1 MTQPK
6 RKKVLKIS
14 PNDKN
19 NDDLKSLR
27 DEFEENETLKNE
39 ISENGIS
46 TGISDPISNPNTKML
61 SFEDDKDT
69 ESSNKPGVASSDQT
83 INIVN
88 DLEKSPLEK
97 DNFADELAELR
108 SMDSQGLDEQLL
120 NKPSGSGNFNYEKE
134 DSKFKQRKTNPRNT
148 NLEKSK
154 NLSGEGSLSN
164 NKSIENPV
172 YVKPPEI
179 DDSFIDST
187 NEDFINKISAS
198 LEEDHNFFETDIS
211 EKKHIENI
219 SQEADGSTDYVADIE
234 NEIEHAGLAKNPFE
248 PDLINKN
255 ENDFMTK
262 LQELFPE
269 NYHPEGITKPLTDL
283 EEISNSEYSLS
294 QESWQD
300 VIKATEDSVV
310 PTPSSDLLLEK
321 PQRNDFEIPAN
332 EIEWDTVTSDR
343 YGPYSDENNFNEIRT
358 DDNQNENNL
367 TAISDLSDLDVD
379 ESSEKVESVDVLR
392 RSFIEEFEQTPWQPE
407 IEEAKIEDGWLK
419 SKSKSFVNWISSL
432 NTAEKILLVMSSII
446 SLAVIIAIGL
456 VLFNWQSSQSNAS
469 SPPEIIDSV
478 KSDSIYPTGLQLPGG
493 WFFYLQ
499 QGEIKNNKWTPQTAE
514 WMPNSTIR
522 RVVAIPWSRQA
533 EAVVQTLNTGD
544 EIRVF
549 MNNNDILNYYV
560 EKVMQVDRDNIEIL
574 TDTEP
579 SLAVILFKTDNSDR
593 WVVIAK
599 P

>member
-6 RKKVLKIS
+6 RKKVLKTS
-14 PNDKN
+14 PNDEN
-19 NDDLKSLR
+19 SDDLKSLR
-27 DEFEENETLKNE
+27 DEFEENEALKNNM
-39 ISENGIS
+39 SENGKS
-46 TGISDPISNPNTKML
+46 TDTIDPFSNPNTKML
-61 SFEDDKDT
+61 SFEDDKDSEISSNPVV
-69 ESSNKPGVASSDQT
+69 ESSNQAIKTD
-83 INIVN
+83 N
-88 DLEKSPLEK
+88 DLEINPREK

-120 NKPSGSGNFNYEKE
+120 NKSSGSGKLITEKE
-134 DSKFKQRKTNPRNT
+134 NSKIKQRKTDTRNT
-148 NLEKSK
+148 NQENYKK
-154 NLSGEGSLSN
+154 LSDERSPSN
-164 NKSIENPV
+164 NKSSDNPV

-179 DDSFIDST
+179 DDSLIDST

-198 LEEDHNFFETDIS
+198 LEEDQYFIES
-211 EKKHIENI
+211 EIAEKTQINNL
-219 SQEADGSTDYVADIE
+219 SLDADVSSDYVADIE
-234 NEIEHAGLAKNPFE
+234 NEIEHAGFAKNPFE
-248 PDLINKN
+248 PDLTQEN

-283 EEISNSEYSLS
+283 EEISNNEFSLS
-294 QESWQD
+294 QESWKD
-300 VIKATEDSVV
+300 VIKATEDSVA
-310 PTPSSDLLLEK
+310 PPPSSNLLIEQ
-321 PQRNDFEIPAN
+321 PQRNDYETPIN
-332 EIEWDTVTSDR
+332 EIEWDSLTSDN
-343 YGPYSDENNFNEIRT
+343 YGAFSDEKKRKEIQI
-358 DDNQNENNL
+358 DDDQNEENL
-367 TAISDLSDLDVD
+367 ATISEFEGV
-379 ESSEKVESVDVLR
+379 ESEEKVESVDVLR

-407 IEEAKIEDGWLK
+407 IEQPTNKDGWLK
-419 SKSKSFVNWISSL
+419 SKLKSFAIWISSL

-446 SLAVIIAIGL
+446 SLAVIVAIAL
-456 VLFNWQSSQSNAS
+456 VLFNWQSSQSNVS

-478 KSDSIYPTGLQLPGG
+478 ETNSIYPTGLQLPGG

-499 QGEIKNNKWTPQTAE
+499 QGEIKNNKWAPQTAE

-560 EKVMQVDRDNIEIL
+560 EKTLQVDRDNIEIL